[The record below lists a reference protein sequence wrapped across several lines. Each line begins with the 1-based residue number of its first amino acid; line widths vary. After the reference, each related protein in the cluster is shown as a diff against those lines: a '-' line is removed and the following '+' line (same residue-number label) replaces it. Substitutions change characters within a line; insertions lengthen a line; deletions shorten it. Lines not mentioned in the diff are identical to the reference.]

1 MSGLS
6 GSFVGGG
13 MATVRRWDVELA
25 TPGVKG
31 SFKVRITASDE
42 AMALSEAL
50 RRFPDCYVVI
60 THEVK

>member
-1 MSGLS
+1 MCIIGVTIGEGMS
-6 GSFVGGG
+6 
-13 MATVRRWDVELA
+13 TVKRWDVELA

-42 AMALSEAL
+42 ATALSEAL